1 MRELNLL
8 IYIIGEPF
16 ILIPLR
22 LIEDRDSTKADLLVY
37 LSIASILHGRKW
49 GLPTQKEIMRRAK
62 YTSTRTIMNTI
73 THLEKIGWATKK
85 RRGLTQS
92 NIVIL
97 HQKKNQ
103 RVTPKRWKEIK
114 DEVEEDIY

>member
-1 MRELNLL
+1 MKERTLL
-8 IYIIGEPF
+8 VYILEEPF
-16 ILIPLR
+16 ILIPLK
-22 LIEDRDSTKADLLVY
+22 LIKDKSAEKADILVY

-49 GLPTQKEIMRRAK
+49 GRPFQKEIMERAK
-62 YTSTRTIMNTI
+62 YTSTRTVLSAI
-73 THLEKIGWATKK
+73 THLEEIGWATKK

-97 HQKKNQ
+97 HQKKYQ
-103 RVTPKRWKEIK
+103 KVTPKLWKEIK